1 MYTIEAC
8 TVFKNKFTWFQYSKN
23 NRDNRLAWSVKSFTW
38 LDGFDVSASRV
49 PTGLKAEVRAAVG
62 RLIQTDSHVTV
73 IHLMERQWT
82 EEMLPE
88 AGDHVIASCR
98 ETPDLWCSDAY
109 GAFTRILT
117 VCIKFPHTH
126 TPHGNHACLYVS
138 VKRLFTSKQKIAV
151 RSKQKPVHFLKWV
164 KFRK

>member
-23 NRDNRLAWSVKSFTW
+23 NHDNRLAWSVKSFTW

-126 TPHGNHACLYVS
+126 THLMVIMHAYTFLLSVCLHQS
-138 VKRLFTSKQKIAV
+138 KRLLFILNKNLYIS
-151 RSKQKPVHFLKWV
+151 
-164 KFRK
+164 